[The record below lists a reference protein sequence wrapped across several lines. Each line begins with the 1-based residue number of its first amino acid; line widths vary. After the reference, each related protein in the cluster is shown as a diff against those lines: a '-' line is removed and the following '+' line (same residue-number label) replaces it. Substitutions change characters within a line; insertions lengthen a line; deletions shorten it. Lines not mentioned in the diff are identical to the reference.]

1 VDRHG
6 AGALGHEGALA
17 WHRDPGGQPAE
28 EVVSGA
34 KAMLADGLYTRF
46 PSPNSRSAPM
56 FGPSPAGEVT
66 IKQGFTTSASDAVHV
81 TFHGVGAHGSMPDK
95 SIDPVVMGAR
105 FVEDV
110 QTVIS
115 RQKDPMKFGVV
126 TVGSFHAGTAANIIP
141 DTPNLA

>member
-1 VDRHG
+1 
-6 AGALGHEGALA
+6 
-17 WHRDPGGQPAE
+17 
-28 EVVSGA
+28 
-34 KAMLADGLYTRF
+34 
-46 PSPNSRSAPM
+46 
-56 FGPSPAGEVT
+56 VT

-141 DTPNLA
+141 DTAELGLTLRSYDPAVRDGLLKGSRPRPMPWR